1 VLIAKNLLLSA
12 EELIEILKSPNN
24 GRRLIEDKK
33 LRQEAPL
40 ISLDILEQKLLLH
53 RGLLLSSF
61 KSKQFKDEAKE
72 TFLKCINTGK
82 NHYDARIRYECGRQ
96 LKQILLEQ
104 GEGVNIRL
112 ERLLGSFKLM
122 HRDFIFLI
130 CDSSK
135 KQGRSGR
142 SMEDHKQE
150 VKHIVTNILKNN
162 SYVEPLDRIALIK
175 FSNNSKRVFSLVEK
189 EKNFK

>member
-96 LKQILLEQ
+96 LKQILLE
-104 GEGVNIRL
+104 
-112 ERLLGSFKLM
+112 
-122 HRDFIFLI
+122 
-130 CDSSK
+130 
-135 KQGRSGR
+135 
-142 SMEDHKQE
+142 
-150 VKHIVTNILKNN
+150 
-162 SYVEPLDRIALIK
+162 
-175 FSNNSKRVFSLVEK
+175 
-189 EKNFK
+189 